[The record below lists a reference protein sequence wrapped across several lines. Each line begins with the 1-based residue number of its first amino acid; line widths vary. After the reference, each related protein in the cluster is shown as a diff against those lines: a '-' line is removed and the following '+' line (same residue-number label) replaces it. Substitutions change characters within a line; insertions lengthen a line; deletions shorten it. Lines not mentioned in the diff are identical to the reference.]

1 MRVAVPTE
9 VMNHEYRVAIT
20 PAGVHELVARGHEI
34 IVQAG
39 AGLGSAI
46 TDEEYRAAGVRIAY
60 VRVGFSSDYRE
71 CPPASPIF
79 SGARANGIFQLGT
92 KGTEVHPALAPQP
105 QDFDIVKH
113 RVSPFYATSLEAILR
128 ANGVE
133 RIVMCGV
140 STNGVVHSGA
150 REAHD
155 RDYEVVILE
164 DCCAGVTP
172 DEHMHAVACLGRYG
186 SIVQSTDFDWTA

>member
-1 MRVAVPTE
+1 MKPTLFL
-9 VMNHEYRVAIT
+9 VMDMMND
-20 PAGVHELVARGHEI
+20 LVAADGFSAQTYG
-34 IVQAG
+34 VQVAERNVLEN
-39 AGLGSAI
+39 AAQAI
-46 TDEEYRAAGVRIAY
+46 AAARAAGAKLGY

-71 CPPASPIF
+71 APLNSPIF
-79 SGARANGIFQLGT
+79 SGARKNGIFQLGT
-92 KGTEVHPALAPQP
+92 WGTEVHPTLAPQA

-128 ANGVE
+128 ANGIE
-133 RIVMCGV
+133 RVVMCGV
-140 STNGVVHSGA
+140 STTGVVHSGA

-172 DEHMHAVACLGRYG
+172 DEHMHAIACLGRYG
-186 SIVQSTDFDWTA
+186 AIVNSAEFDWN